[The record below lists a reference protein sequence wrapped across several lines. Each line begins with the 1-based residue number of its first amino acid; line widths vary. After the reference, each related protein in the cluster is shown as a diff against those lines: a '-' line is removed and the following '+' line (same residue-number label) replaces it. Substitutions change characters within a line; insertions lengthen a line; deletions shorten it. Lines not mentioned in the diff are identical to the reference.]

1 MKEYEVIIGLEV
13 HVELLTE
20 SKMFCGCSTKFG
32 ASPNTQ
38 VCPICLGMPGVLP
51 TINYKAIELGIKTAI
66 AFNCNISSFCR
77 FARKNYFYPD
87 LPKNYQI
94 SQYEEP
100 LAQNGFL
107 VVDGHKIFLKR
118 IHIEEDAGKLL
129 HSSEKENFSLV
140 DFNRAGIPLLE
151 IVSEPDIR
159 SPEEAEKYLE
169 ILKHNLEYLRVS
181 DCNMEEG
188 SLRCDANISVRE
200 KGVNSFGIK
209 TEIKNMNSFK
219 SVRKALSF
227 EAERQISLLNK
238 GEKILQETRLWNENL
253 QITEEMRSKE
263 EAHDYRYFPEPDL
276 VPLKIDKE
284 LIEKIKSQIGELP
297 EEKLNRFKN
306 QYNLSYYDAS
316 VLTSKKEIADY
327 FETCLSYL
335 SNPKILTNW
344 IMGDLMALTK
354 EKKIKFDE
362 NPVSPKLLTE
372 LVKLVIDG
380 KITGTIGKEILKEV
394 FNTGKTPS
402 EIIKEKNLVQIQDED
417 FLTKIVKEVLE
428 ENPKAISDYKEG
440 KKQAIGFL
448 IGKVM
453 QKTKGK
459 ANPNKT
465 QEIIIKYIKE

>member
-1 MKEYEVIIGLEV
+1 
-13 HVELLTE
+13 
-20 SKMFCGCSTKFG
+20 
-32 ASPNTQ
+32 
-38 VCPICLGMPGVLP
+38 
-51 TINYKAIELGIKTAI
+51 
-66 AFNCNISSFCR
+66 
-77 FARKNYFYPD
+77 
-87 LPKNYQI
+87 
-94 SQYEEP
+94 
-100 LAQNGFL
+100 
-107 VVDGHKIFLKR
+107 
-118 IHIEEDAGKLL
+118 
-129 HSSEKENFSLV
+129 
-140 DFNRAGIPLLE
+140 
-151 IVSEPDIR
+151 
-159 SPEEAEKYLE
+159 
-169 ILKHNLEYLRVS
+169 
-181 DCNMEEG
+181 MEEG

-200 KGVNSFGIK
+200 KGLNSFGVK

-253 QITEEMRSKE
+253 GITEEMRSKE

-306 QYNLSYYDAS
+306 QYNLSHYDAS
-316 VLTSKKEIADY
+316 VLTLKKEIADY

-335 SNPKILTNW
+335 SNPKILANW

-362 NPVSPKLLTE
+362 NPVTPKLLTE

-417 FLTKIVKEVLE
+417 SLIRIVKEVLE

-440 KKQAIGFL
+440 KTQAIGFL